1 MTSLQLVILKIETCK
16 EKKSRGGTRFGARSV
31 KIDCVLIKNVQ
42 TPSLISH
49 TYACSLSLHS
59 VKVRQVLFP
68 RRSCVAV
75 CRGRKWGWM
84 LELILGCIVTTAGD
98 KSVKITE

>member
-1 MTSLQLVILKIETCK
+1 M
-16 EKKSRGGTRFGARSV
+16 
-31 KIDCVLIKNVQ
+31 KIDCMLIKNVQ
-42 TPSLISH
+42 TALISH
-49 TYACSLSLHS
+49 THARCLSLHS
-59 VKVRQVLFP
+59 VKVRQVLLP

-84 LELILGCIVTTAGD
+84 LELILDCIVTTAGD